1 MELDRS
7 KLKAIKQS
15 SLDGEI
21 HLPLCPP
28 EFRGVAER
36 LISMLDR
43 EPFNDAYTT
52 MTELDKKLVLRYWLE
67 YDQLEQALDAYGDKA
82 SYKEYREAIVDLF
95 ANWFLFQATNPDVIS
110 RARRYLVSDAKL
122 LIIPPTI
129 ARHAKQ
135 AEDKWAKHAYAY
147 GGG

>member
-1 MELDRS
+1 MELDKA

-36 LISMLDR
+36 IMVMLDR

-52 MTELDKKLVLRYWLE
+52 MTELDKKLVLRYWNE
-67 YDQLEQALDAYGDKA
+67 YDKLNDALADIRDGKG
-82 SYKEYREAIVDLF
+82 SWQITFGE
-95 ANWFLFQATNPDVIS
+95 WFLFHATNPDTIS

-135 AEDKWAKHAYAY
+135 ADDKWAKSVYAH
-147 GGG
+147 GSG

>member
-1 MELDRS
+1 MEIDAAKIKAV
-7 KLKAIKQS
+7 KLL

-28 EFRGVAER
+28 EFRGVAEK
-36 LISMLDR
+36 IMIMLDR
-43 EPFNDAYTT
+43 EPFKDVYTT

-82 SYKEYREAIVDLF
+82 SYKEYREAVTDLF
-95 ANWFLFQATNPDVIS
+95 RNWFFFRATNPDVIS

-122 LIIPPTI
+122 LIIPQKV
-129 ARHAKQ
+129 AKHAKQ
-135 AEDKWAKHAYAY
+135 ADDKWAKSIYAH

>member
-1 MELDRS
+1 MELDKA

-36 LISMLDR
+36 SMTMLDN

-52 MTELDKKLVLRYWLE
+52 MTELDKKLTLRYWEE
-67 YDQLEQALDAYGDKA
+67 YDGFSDWNQTFRDGSGELID
-82 SYKEYREAIVDLF
+82 F
-95 ANWFLFQATNPDVIS
+95 ADWFLQRATNPDVIS
-110 RARRYLVSDAKL
+110 RARRYLVGDAKL
-122 LIIPPTI
+122 LIIPQKI
-129 ARHAKQ
+129 AKHAKQ
-135 AEDKWAKHAYAY
+135 ADDKWAKSIYAH